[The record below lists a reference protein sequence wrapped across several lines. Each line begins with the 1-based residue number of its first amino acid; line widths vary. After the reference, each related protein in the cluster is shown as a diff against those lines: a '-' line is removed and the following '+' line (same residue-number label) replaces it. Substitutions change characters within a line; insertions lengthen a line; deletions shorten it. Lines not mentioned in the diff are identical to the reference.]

1 MSLAGCYPERGA
13 HEHRVRCAKGGCL
26 QAVGKGAERV
36 VVCAAEELP
45 PGTRRLVQVGA
56 RSIGV
61 FNVGGRYYALRN
73 VCPHQGAPLC
83 RGPLTGTTLP
93 GPPGSYRYAREGE
106 ILRCPWHGWEFDV
119 TNGRS
124 IFNPHAVRVRKY
136 PVAVEAA
143 DRLPLDP
150 KCPPVDDAEV
160 QVETYRVDVE
170 RKMVVLRV

>member
-1 MSLAGCYPERGA
+1 M
-13 HEHRVRCAKGGCL
+13 
-26 QAVGKGAERV
+26 
-36 VVCAAEELP
+36 VCAADELP
-45 PGTRRLVQVGA
+45 PGTRRIVTVGV

-143 DRLPLDP
+143 V
-150 KCPPVDDAEV
+150 CPHDDDADAR
-160 QVETYRVDVE
+160 VETYRVDVE
-170 RKMVVLRV
+170 RRMVVLRV

>member
-1 MSLAGCYPERGA
+1 M
-13 HEHRVRCAKGGCL
+13 
-26 QAVGKGAERV
+26 
-36 VVCAAEELP
+36 VCAADELP
-45 PGTRRLVQVGA
+45 PGTRRIVTVGA

-124 IFNPHAVRVRKY
+124 VFNPHAVRVRKY

-143 DRLPLDP
+143 A
-150 KCPPVDDAEV
+150 CSHDDGSDAR
-160 QVETYRVDVE
+160 VETYRVDVE
-170 RKMVVLRV
+170 RRMVVLRV